1 MMKSL
6 CSILLLMLMLQATL
20 WAQSPAGEHQPVSK
34 HRPQALPATVPLLQ
48 GSLINAINN
57 RVPGTVI
64 KDVRP
69 SVIPALHPVA
79 KQDFYAYVK
88 QLYGD
93 KQLQQ
98 VQKGVALLNDTARI
112 GRYLDEKLR
121 GFYALKGNTDVTV
134 FLKAG
139 AYSNHFKGASAEAFT
154 DNAAG
159 ALMPA
164 GINARIQDDVVLGN
178 IPVNLQFSHI
188 AGRSFVDRAALNNA
202 LGKVSFD
209 KDAYL
214 ERMNGYVNKAF
225 DLNKYFLQDIDVR
238 AAFKDYADKKLIK
251 LREDMSRLTM
261 ESGQQ
266 LAALTGLLS
275 PDQLIYLDSNQIK
288 NLLLDIPAFKVDEA
302 QLLSQLPD
310 SALAPQT
317 AMARNYLHKLWEL
330 KSTLSQGLAAQ
341 QTLAAQQAVENSIQK
356 SLNSHDS
363 KVRNIKQLLPLN
375 FLQRLLLQAKSL
387 QAGKIAA
394 GEKGGAVQDL
404 FMAGAAGSFL
414 NNNKFMMLG
423 AGVRNDAADIKNIG
437 LNEGVDPSSF
447 SLQFLQLGKGDVSGP
462 HSHIGIVN
470 ANTRN
475 ASGHQ
480 LNPNTLARNV
490 FVGAV
495 SEQVS
500 LGEYGTIAAEISKSN
515 SEYRNAA
522 NGNDYALTSKAAAV
536 TLFNDFWQ
544 TVSVGL
550 DYSGTVKSLDLSQR
564 AYVSYSG
571 LGYSNPASPG
581 SARGTVRYGVN
592 LRRSWNKRR
601 VTIGFRADLQD
612 MRMSAI
618 TDSRWKNSAYTVD
631 ARVKVKKNFT
641 LSSRIGQSVMK
652 GISEKADQPGYV
664 NRHVSLTS
672 QYSGKLWSLPQN
684 NNVTFSLQQMDILPV
699 KSLLVNLNVN
709 QSFIINTNMLT
720 LSVMYNKDVKGQ
732 ALYGNLLTAETGW
745 SYTVLKKIAC
755 TSSITYLNNKA
766 VVEQAG
772 IKQSIGTELLPR
784 LNVNLYLD
792 CRKNMV
798 NTSQNYLF
806 GNFSSQLMIHYLLN

>member
-1 MMKSL
+1 
-6 CSILLLMLMLQATL
+6 MLMLRTTL
-20 WAQSPAGEHQPVSK
+20 LAQSPADKKDVQPRK
-34 HRPQALPATVPLLQ
+34 QKTTLPATVPLLQ
-48 GSLINAINN
+48 GPMIHAINN
-57 RVPGTVI
+57 RASGAAG
-64 KDVRP
+64 KD
-69 SVIPALHPVA
+69 IGPALLPVA

-98 VQKGVALLNDTARI
+98 VQKGLGLLKDTARI

-121 GFYALKGNTDVTV
+121 GFYALKGNTDITG

-139 AYSNHFKGASAEAFT
+139 AYGNRFKGAAIEAVT

-164 GINARIQDDVVLGN
+164 GINARIQDDVILGN

-188 AGRSFVDRAALNNA
+188 AGQSFMDRDALNNA

-209 KDAYL
+209 KEAYL
-214 ERMNGYVNKAF
+214 ERMNQYVNKAF

-238 AAFKDYADKKLIK
+238 AAFKDYADKKLAK
-251 LREDMSRLTM
+251 VREDMSRLAADQ
-261 ESGQQ
+261 GQQ
-266 LAALTGLLS
+266 FTALSNLMS
-275 PDQLIYLDSNQIK
+275 PDQLMYLDSNQIK
-288 NLLLDIPAFKVDEA
+288 NLVLDIPGFHVDEA
-302 QLLSQLPD
+302 RLLGELPD
-310 SALAPQT
+310 SVLSPKT
-317 AMARNYLHKLWEL
+317 AMARSYLHKLWEL

-341 QTLAAQQAVENSIQK
+341 QTLAAQTAVENSIRK
-356 SLNSHDS
+356 GLNSDDS
-363 KVRNIKQLLPLN
+363 KVKNIKTLLPLN

-394 GEKGGAVQDL
+394 GGKGSAVKDL
-404 FMAGAAGSFL
+404 FMSGAAGSFL
-414 NNNKFMMLG
+414 NNDKFMMLG

-447 SLQFLQLGKGDVSGP
+447 SMQFLQMGKGDVSGP

-470 ANTRN
+470 ANTRT

-480 LNPNTLARNV
+480 LNPNTLARNM

-522 NGNDYALTSKAAAV
+522 NGNDYALTSKAAAF

-544 TVSVGL
+544 TISVGL

-564 AYVSYSG
+564 AYISYSG
-571 LGYSNPASPG
+571 LGYANPAAPG
-581 SARGTVRYGVN
+581 SARGTIRYGVN

-601 VTIGFRADLQD
+601 VTVGFRADLQD
-612 MRMSAI
+612 MRMSAL

-631 ARVKVKKNFT
+631 ARVKVKKNFS
-641 LSSRIGQSVMK
+641 LSTRIGQAVMK
-652 GISEKADQPGYV
+652 GISDKMDQPGYV
-664 NRHVSLTS
+664 NRHISLSS
-672 QYSGKLWSLPQN
+672 QYSGKLWSLPQS

-709 QSFIINTNMLT
+709 QSFIVNTNMLT
-720 LSVMYNKDVKGQ
+720 VSVMYNKDVKGQ

-755 TSSITYLNNKA
+755 TSGITYLNNKA

-772 IKQSIGTELLPR
+772 IKQSMGTELLPR

-792 CRKNMV
+792 CRKNIV

-806 GNFSSQLMIHYLLN
+806 GNFSTQLMIHYLLN

>member
-1 MMKSL
+1 MKSL
-6 CSILLLMLMLQATL
+6 FSVLLLMLMLRATL
-20 WAQSPAGEHQPVSK
+20 LAQSPADKKDVPPK
-34 HRPQALPATVPLLQ
+34 HLKTVLPAAAPLLQ
-48 GSLINAINN
+48 GPMINAINS
-57 RVPGTVI
+57 RASGAAV
-64 KDVRP
+64 KDVG
-69 SVIPALHPVA
+69 PALLPVA

-98 VQKGVALLNDTARI
+98 VQKGFGLLKDTARI

-121 GFYALKGNTDVTV
+121 GFYALKGNTDVAG

-139 AYSNHFKGASAEAFT
+139 AYSNRFKGAAAEAFT

-164 GINARIQDDVVLGN
+164 VINARIQDNVTLGN
-178 IPVNLQFSHI
+178 IPVNLQFTHI
-188 AGRSFVDRAALNNA
+188 AGQSFIDRDALNNA

-209 KDAYL
+209 KEAYI
-214 ERMNGYVNKAF
+214 ERMNQYVNKAF

-238 AAFKDYADKKLIK
+238 AAFKDYADKKLQK
-251 LREDMSRLTM
+251 VGEDMSRLVADK
-261 ESGQQ
+261 GQQ
-266 LAALTGLLS
+266 LTALSNLIS
-275 PDQLIYLDSNQIK
+275 PEQLIYLDSNQIK
-288 NLLLDIPAFKVDEA
+288 NLVLDIPGFQVEEA
-302 QLLSQLPD
+302 RLLSDLPD
-310 SALAPQT
+310 SALSPKT
-317 AMARNYLHKLWEL
+317 AMARRYLHKLWEL
-330 KSTLSQGLAAQ
+330 KSTLSQGLTAQ
-341 QTLAAQQAVENSIQK
+341 QTLATQTAVENSIRK
-356 SLNSHDS
+356 GLNNNDS
-363 KVRNIKQLLPLN
+363 KVRNIKELLPLN

-394 GEKGGAVQDL
+394 GEKGSVVKDL
-404 FMAGAAGSFL
+404 FMSGAAGSFL
-414 NNNKFMMLG
+414 NDDKFMMLG

-447 SLQFLQLGKGDVSGP
+447 SMQFLQLGKGDVSGP

-470 ANTRN
+470 ANSRA

-522 NGNDYALTSKAAAV
+522 AGNDYALTSKAAAF

-544 TVSVGL
+544 TISVGL
-550 DYSGTVKSLDLSQR
+550 DYTGTVKSLDLSQR
-564 AYVSYSG
+564 AYISYSG
-571 LGYSNPASPG
+571 LGYSNPAAPG
-581 SARGTVRYGVN
+581 SARGTVRYGLN

-601 VTIGFRADLQD
+601 VTVGFRADLQD
-612 MRMSAI
+612 MRMSAL
-618 TDSRWKNSAYTVD
+618 TNSHWKNSAYTMD
-631 ARVKVKKNFT
+631 ARVKVKKNFS
-641 LSSRIGQSVMK
+641 LSTRIGQSVMK
-652 GISEKADQPGYV
+652 GISDKMDQPGYV
-664 NRHVSLTS
+664 NRHISLSS
-672 QYSGKLWSLPQN
+672 QYSGKLWSLPQS

-709 QSFIINTNMLT
+709 QSFIINANMLT
-720 LSVMYNKDVKGQ
+720 VSLMYNKDVKGQ
-732 ALYGNLLTAETGW
+732 ALYGDLLTAETGW
-745 SYTVLKKIAC
+745 SYTVLKKLAC
-755 TSSITYLNNKA
+755 TSGITYLNNKT

-772 IKQSIGTELLPR
+772 VKQSVGTELLPR

-792 CRKNMV
+792 CRKNIV
-798 NTSQNYLF
+798 NTTQNYLF
-806 GNFSSQLMIHYLLN
+806 GNFSTQLMIHYLLN